1 MKAAGISTSV
11 AVALALSAVAAA
23 GCGRGVTED
32 DCVKIRDNMR
42 DAWAAEAKKA
52 APATTA
58 GPDAAAR
65 NEKAAAVIRSE
76 GERLATDWMVECR
89 KDLIGRRA
97 EPKEMDCLLQAKTL
111 GAINKCSEL

>member
-1 MKAAGISTSV
+1 MKAAGTISLAAS
-11 AVALALSAVAAA
+11 LALVAAAAA
-23 GCGRGVTED
+23 GCGRTVNED

-52 APATTA
+52 APADTA

-65 NEKAAAVIRSE
+65 TEKASAVVKSE
-76 GERLATDWMVECR
+76 GERLATDWMTECR

-97 EPKEMDCLLQAKTL
+97 EPKEMDCLLRAKTL
-111 GAINKCSEL
+111 SQITKCSE